1 MSYLNETV
9 RGLLRDKAGEPG
21 LQFHGEWRT
30 WGDMDRL
37 VRGLDEHF
45 ARLGTAEWTP
55 VGCVLR
61 NTPEHVTALIGL
73 VTGDRCMVT
82 LNALLP
88 DDKLAA
94 DVRAV
99 RPPVVIAAAQDWA
112 RPALRE
118 AAAEVGAAGLSLTGD
133 LANPVEAVAGLETA
147 GAGPHL
153 AAQEGVSI
161 LMLTS
166 GTTGPPKRVPLR
178 HAVLERQLRAAA
190 TGARHDGAA
199 DAQTMTEGAREG
211 AAILHGSLVHISGV
225 WGVMTSTMAG
235 RSMCLLEKFT
245 VPAWRAAM
253 AKHRPASLGASPAAL
268 RMILDADIPA
278 EELRSLKTIGV
289 GAAGVDPGIV
299 DAFLERYGLPVLP
312 NYGATEFAG
321 AVASWPLA
329 EFHARWREKRGAVGR
344 VHKYN
349 DARVVDPDTG
359 EALPF
364 GTEGILELKGYSIN
378 QDGEWVRTSDRAVLD
393 EERYLWIK
401 GRADNAINRGGFKVQ
416 PDDVVKVLQTHPAV
430 HEASVVGLPDRRLGQ
445 VPAAALVL
453 KPGAERPSEAELEA
467 LIRANLMAY
476 CVPVA
481 YRFVDELPRTPS
493 LKVSMPA
500 VRELFGA

>member
-1 MSYLNETV
+1 MSHLNDTI
-9 RGLLRDKAGEPG
+9 RGLLADRAGEPAI
-21 LQFHGEWRT
+21 QFHGEWRT
-30 WGDMDRL
+30 WGDLDRL
-37 VRGLDEHF
+37 VRALDGHF
-45 ARLGTAEWTP
+45 ARLGLGAWTP

-88 DDKLAA
+88 DDKLVA

-99 RPPVVIAAAQDWA
+99 RPPVLVAAAQDWA
-112 RPALRE
+112 RPALHDV
-118 AAAEVGAAGLSLTGD
+118 AAEIGAAGLSLTGD
-133 LANPVEAVAGLETA
+133 LAAPLEPVAGLETV
-147 GAGPHL
+147 GAGPHHPP
-153 AAQEGVSI
+153 QEGVSI

-166 GTTGPPKRVPLR
+166 GTTGPPKRVPLK

-190 TGARHDGAA
+190 AGARHDGAA
-199 DAQTMTEGAREG
+199 DAQTITEG
-211 AAILHGSLVHISGV
+211 AAILHGSLVHIGGV
-225 WGVMTSTMAG
+225 WGVMTATLAG

-253 AKHRPASLGASPAAL
+253 AEHKPKVLGAPPAAL
-268 RMILDADIPA
+268 RMILDADIPP
-278 EELRSLKTIGV
+278 EEMSSVKTIGV
-289 GAAGVDPGIV
+289 GTAGVDPAIV
-299 DAFLERYGLPVLP
+299 DEFLERYGLPVLA

-329 EFHARWREKRGAVGR
+329 EFKARWKEKRGAVGK

-349 DARVVDPDTG
+349 EARIVDPDTG

-393 EERYLWIK
+393 EDRFLWIR

-416 PDDVVKVLQTHPAV
+416 PDDVVKALQEHPAV
-430 HEASVVGLPDRRLGQ
+430 REAAVVGIPDRRLGQ
-445 VPAAALVL
+445 VPAAALIL
-453 KPGAERPSEAELEA
+453 RPDLPAPSEAELEA
-467 LIRANLMAY
+467 LVRARLMAY
-476 CVPVA
+476 CVPTA
-481 YRFVDELPRTPS
+481 YRIVEELPRTPS
-493 LKVSMPA
+493 MKVSMPG
-500 VRELFGA
+500 VSDLFAK